1 MECNFTIT
9 DFYKAHQPLVD
20 ELYASIQAEYP
31 QEIYGKPVKKLCDVA
46 DLPDRKYW
54 VMLNEENKLI
64 ATVGVVLLKDHIAAL
79 KSMMLAKE
87 YRGKRFIGSIITTCD

>member
-1 MECNFTIT
+1 MEYYFAIT
-9 DFYKAHQPLVD
+9 DFDRAHQSLVD

-31 QEIYGKPVKKLCDVA
+31 EEIYGIPVKKLCDVV

-54 VMLNEENKLI
+54 VMLNEENKII
-64 ATVGVVLLKDHIAAL
+64 ATVGVVLLKDYIAAL

-87 YRGKRFIGSIITTCD
+87 YRGNGLSKILYSM